1 MDDLFRFLQETLGD
15 AYKLEREITGG
26 GMSRLF
32 LAADTSLDRQVVI
45 KVLPPDFASALSAA
59 RFKREID
66 LTAHLQHPHILPV
79 MAAGAKDGL
88 MYYVMPFIAGE
99 SLRHKLEYEK
109 TLSIADACRL
119 LREVADA
126 LAYAHEQGVVHRD
139 LKPENILLQGNH
151 AILADFGIAGALLA
165 AQAGTGEHK
174 VQGERLTGTGMSV
187 GTPGYM
193 APEQLVGEREI
204 DGRADIYS
212 LGMVAYEML
221 GGTRPFA
228 HLTGSALL
236 VARLTEAP
244 DPLEVLRPDVPADL
258 SECIMKALAKD
269 PEDRFRWATE
279 FHDAIEAST
288 PTRAS
293 RGLTPRSTTPP
304 AGVTTPAPAPASA
317 NVLSNPRLRLWRW
330 AAVASAVTVVAAAS
344 GWFVRARIAGPASTP
359 NRVAIAPFA
368 TTDPDLREVWREG
381 LVDVLSRNLD
391 GMGPL
396 HTVSPTI
403 VLRRWPKD
411 ARADTAGA
419 RELGRSTGAQY
430 VVYGNLDATGT
441 DSVRLK
447 VHVFDLV
454 SGVVRSVRERRD
466 AAKRMTVLTDSVT
479 VALLRELGQAGRIGE
494 LRGTSLG
501 ASTLEALKAFL
512 QGEHFYR
519 RSAWDTAFALYKQA
533 IEIDTA
539 FALALRRAGQT
550 LSWIKSA
557 SDSLSRDYRLRAGAL
572 NTRLAPRDSLLTVA
586 DSIMASLWPLYRLG
600 DTAYNSHV
608 HRLFATLEIA
618 RDRYREDPETWEAL
632 ADAHYHWDN
641 PDART
646 RMTDFQMLRG
656 LQRAISLD
664 STFTPAYIHAVEFEA
679 SINGAD
685 SALSYARAYLKLD
698 PRDEQAPGIA
708 LVAKLL
714 ETKQLNAADLKRQLD
729 AVPHHALET
738 AWVMLR
744 RWPDP
749 AETAVQL
756 ARLLAGPRLPE
767 TASPIDSLV
776 ARQRLAAQLA
786 WRGHGREAVAS
797 IDRAI
802 SPRLFVD
809 LTRMGFVPPDTAAQ
823 VFAGWLNGSP
833 NALKHALSWWAARG
847 DTSSIRAAL
856 ERLTS
861 HQSDTLATPGSRRSA
876 RYAAASALAYH
887 ALARRDSSAALASF
901 MALPDSLC
909 LDCFYDR
916 LVRARLQAGRGH
928 LSEAFAALGE
938 RLPVLLTPSE
948 ISFALERGRVA
959 RRLGNTEEAI
969 KAYTLVAQAWLTAD
983 PELRALVE
991 EARKGAGLRSDK
1003 RVAAA
1008 KVR

>member
-1 MDDLFRFLQETLGD
+1 MDDLFRYLQETLGD
-15 AYKLEREITGG
+15 GYKLEREITGG

-45 KVLPPDFASALSAA
+45 KVLPPDFSSEVGAA

-79 MAAGAKDGL
+79 LAAGAKDGL

-99 SLRHKLEYEK
+99 SLRHKLDFEK
-109 TLSIADACRL
+109 ILPVVEACRL

-151 AILADFGIAGALLA
+151 AILADFGIASALMA
-165 AQAGTGEHK
+165 AQAGIGEHQ
-174 VQGERLTGTGMSV
+174 VQAERLTGTGMSV

-221 GGTRPFA
+221 SGTRPFA
-228 HLTGSALL
+228 HLTGAALL
-236 VARLTEAP
+236 IARLTEAP
-244 DPLEVLRPDVPADL
+244 DALDVVRPEVPAEL
-258 SECIMKALAKD
+258 SETVMKALAKD

-288 PTRAS
+288 PTRSS
-293 RGLTPRSTTPP
+293 RGITPRVS
-304 AGVTTPAPAPASA
+304 TPAATVSTLAPAAAPA
-317 NVLSNPRLRLWRW
+317 NLLSNPRLRTWRW
-330 AAVASAVTVVAAAS
+330 AGAATAVLIVAGAS

-368 TTDPDLREVWREG
+368 TTDPELREVWREG

-419 RELGRSTGAQY
+419 RELGQSTGAQY

-447 VHVFDLV
+447 VHVFDLQ
-454 SGVVRSVRERRD
+454 SGTLRSVRERRD
-466 AAKRMTVLTDSVT
+466 AAKRMTVLTDSIT

-539 FALALRRAGQT
+539 FTLALRRAGQT
-550 LSWIKSA
+550 RGWIKSA
-557 SDSLSRDYRLRAGAL
+557 SDSLSRDYLLRAGAL

-586 DSIMASLWPLYRLG
+586 DSLNAALWPLQD
-600 DTAYNSHV
+600 DTAYDSHLR
-608 HRLFATLEIA
+608 RLFATLGTA
-618 RDRYREDPETWEAL
+618 RDRYREDPETWYAL
-632 ADAHYHWDN
+632 TDAHYHWDN

-646 RMTDFQMLRG
+646 RMADSQMLRG
-656 LQRAISLD
+656 FQRAISLD
-664 STFTPAYIHAVEFEA
+664 SSFTPAYIHAVEFQA
-679 SINGAD
+679 SLNGAD
-685 SALSYARAYLKLD
+685 SALRYARAYLKLD
-698 PRDEQAPGIA
+698 PRDEEAPGIA

-714 ETKQLNAADLKRQLD
+714 EAKQINSANLKRQLD
-729 AVPHHALET
+729 TIPLHALEI

-749 AETAVQL
+749 GETAIQL
-756 ARLLAGPRLPE
+756 ARMIAGSRLPE
-767 TASPIDSLV
+767 TASQGDSVL
-776 ARQRLAAQLA
+776 ARLQLAAQLA
-786 WRGHGREAVAS
+786 WRGHGRQAAGVVGGGS
-797 IDRAI
+797 
-802 SPRLFVD
+802 RLFSD
-809 LTRMGFVPPDTAAQ
+809 LARLGFIPPDSAAR
-823 VFAGWLNGSP
+823 VFAGWLERGPSP
-833 NALKHALSWWAARG
+833 LKHALSWWATRG
-847 DTSSIRAAL
+847 DTASIRLAL
-856 ERLTS
+856 ERLNAHLGDKRS
-861 HQSDTLATPGSRRSA
+861 APGSVLTA
-876 RYAAASALAYH
+876 KYAIAAAIAYQS
-887 ALARRDSSAALASF
+887 LARRDTTAALALF
-901 MALPDSLC
+901 LALPDSLC
-909 LDCFYDR
+909 PDCFNDR
-916 LVRARLQAGRGH
+916 LVRARLQASRGQ
-928 LSEAFAALGE
+928 LREAFEALGE
-938 RLPVLLTPSE
+938 RLPTLLTSTE
-948 ISFALERGRVA
+948 ILFALERGRIA
-959 RRLGNTEEAI
+959 QRLGNTEAAT
-969 KAYTLVAQAWLTAD
+969 KAYTRVAKAWLNAD
-983 PELRALVE
+983 PELLPLVE
-991 EARKGAGLRSDK
+991 EARRGAGLRSEK

-1008 KVR
+1008 KAP

>member
-1 MDDLFRFLQETLGD
+1 MDDLFRYLQETLGD
-15 AYKLEREITGG
+15 GYRLEREITGG

-45 KVLPPDFASALSAA
+45 KVLPPDFSSALSAA

-79 MAAGAKDGL
+79 LAAGAKDGL

-109 TLSIADACRL
+109 ILPVVEACRL

-151 AILADFGIAGALLA
+151 AILADFGIAGALMA
-165 AQAGTGEHK
+165 AQGGTGEHK
-174 VQGERLTGTGMSV
+174 ANEERLTGTGMSV

-221 GGTRPFA
+221 SGTRPFA
-228 HLTGSALL
+228 QLTGAALL
-236 VARLTEAP
+236 VARLTESPEAL
-244 DPLEVLRPDVPADL
+244 DAVRPDVPPDL
-258 SECIMKALAKD
+258 SEAIMKALAKD
-269 PEDRFRWATE
+269 AEDRFRWATE

-293 RGLTPRSTTPP
+293 RGITPRLSTP
-304 AGVTTPAPAPASA
+304 AASIATPAPAPAST
-317 NVLSNPRLRLWRW
+317 NVLKNPKARMWRW
-330 AAVASAVTVVAAAS
+330 AAVASVVTVVAAVS
-344 GWFVRARIAGPASTP
+344 GWFVRARIAGPAFTP

-368 TTDPDLREVWREG
+368 ATDPGLREVWREG

-430 VVYGNLDATGT
+430 VVYGNLDPTGT

-454 SGVVRSVRERRD
+454 SGAVRNLRERRD
-466 AAKRMTVLTDSVT
+466 AATRMTVMTDSIT

-512 QGEHFYR
+512 QGEHYYR

-539 FALALRRAGQT
+539 FALALRRAGQIR
-550 LSWIKSA
+550 SWIKSA
-557 SDSLSRDYRLRAGAL
+557 SDSISRDYRLRAGAL

-586 DSIMASLWPLYRLG
+586 DSLNAALWPLYVSQ
-600 DTAYNSHV
+600 DTAYDSHV
-608 HRLFATLEIA
+608 RRLFATLQTT

-632 ADAHYHWDN
+632 VDAHYHWDN

-646 RMTDFQMLRG
+646 RMSDLQMLQG

-664 STFTPAYIHAVEFEA
+664 SSFTPAYVHTVEFEA
-679 SINGAD
+679 TLHGTD
-685 SALSYARAYLKLD
+685 SALHYARAYLKLD

-714 ETKQLNAADLKRQLD
+714 EAKQINSPDLKRQLD
-729 AVPHHALET
+729 TVPLHALET
-738 AWVMLR
+738 AWQMLR
-744 RWPDP
+744 RLPDSR
-749 AETAVQL
+749 ETALHL

-767 TASPIDSLV
+767 TASQTDSIV
-776 ARQRLAAQLA
+776 ARQQLAAQLS
-786 WRGHGREAVAS
+786 WRGHGHQAAAVAGGGS
-797 IDRAI
+797 
-802 SPRLFVD
+802 RLFSD
-809 LTRMGFVPPDTAAQ
+809 LARLGFIPRDSAAR
-823 VFAGWLNGSP
+823 VFAGWLEGAPSRLKY
-833 NALKHALSWWAARG
+833 ALPWWATEG
-847 DTSSIRAAL
+847 DTASLRTAGDRLNAHLSDKRA
-856 ERLTS
+856 TI
-861 HQSDTLATPGSRRSA
+861 GSVRTA
-876 RYAAASALAYH
+876 NYAIAAAIAYQ
-887 ALARRDSSAALASF
+887 ALARRDTAAALASF
-901 MALPDSLC
+901 LALPDSLC
-909 LDCFYDR
+909 ADCFHDR
-916 LVRARLQAGRGH
+916 LVRSRLQASRGQ
-928 LSEAFAALGE
+928 LREAFEALGE
-938 RLPVLLTPSE
+938 RLPVLLTSTE
-948 ISFALERGRVA
+948 IVFALERGRVA
-959 RRLGNTEEAI
+959 QRLGDTEEAT
-969 KAYTLVAQAWLTAD
+969 KAYTLVAQAWLNAD
-983 PELRALVE
+983 PELLPMVE
-991 EARKGAGLRSDK
+991 EARKGAGLPSEK
-1003 RVAAA
+1003 RVAAGRRA
-1008 KVR
+1008 NP